1 MNNNTS
7 VGRILRLL
15 CLGFSIYIAI
25 RYFWPVL
32 LVIAAVIAWHYFRIR
47 KEIKRAQEEMNRT
60 VYYEAP
66 RQVREERLD
75 EGDII
80 DAEFTVKNRESESMH
95 G

>member
-1 MNNNTS
+1 MNDNAA
-7 VGRILRLL
+7 GRILRLIG
-15 CLGFSIYIAI
+15 LGFAVYIAV

-32 LVIAAVIAWHYFRIR
+32 LIIAAVIAWHYFRIR
-47 KEIKRAQEEMNRT
+47 KEIKKAQEEMNRT

-66 RQVREERLD
+66 RPVREEKQD